1 MKSSENMGSHE
12 IINPQPENQPQ
23 IKNTLDQEQSL
34 EPTKKQLGG
43 KGETKPE
50 SAEKKEKILED
61 VVFKE
66 IKDKNGKIVGYK
78 SSSPDRKSIEL
89 SPEVHIE
96 PGRPYKIKVVEDTK
110 PGDPLSGKL
119 IAQVVM
125 EGMPLSDD
133 EWEEAEKNVNKAEI
147 PKRKAVAL
155 GSKEDIES
163 VSVSEADKADKKIL
177 SGLGIEPLDDSGVE
191 RIELE
196 KLANEEAYRSLLGE
210 GDSPEKALV
219 SLRWKN
225 LAGAMKTEAALER
238 ERGRIVEYETG
249 VIKKMIEKQD
259 AGKPVRAERTLLS
272 KAAEKE
278 HALDVADETLK
289 KSSPEAWYGLN
300 LKELKGYKEQLESGK
315 IVETDYVRKQAEEIV
330 THVRAGQPV
339 FIHGH
344 LGSGK
349 TELAFH
355 VARKYFGKE
364 ALIISGSKHTSPA
377 ELYGHQVLSLRE
389 VDPNESEKKY
399 QDFLKSVNDEMYKW
413 RKDNPEAKEKEVDQ
427 QFDLIKSG
435 LQEKLAYDYRSG
447 TVSDYFMGQV
457 YQAMREGR
465 PIILDEVNAIPH
477 DVLISLNHLLTRKV
491 GDVVRIQ
498 QNSGTEV
505 KIAEGFGFM
514 LTGNI
519 NESGADRYVMRQ
531 DLDPAFLSR
540 LHLMKHDYLPQMKVG
555 TLDEASA
562 DDGKGG
568 KNELFELMVSR
579 VMDKNGN
586 VEIPEGELRKLWNLA
601 KAARA
606 TEDNFSGGSVGES
619 QFFKQGGGTKA
630 FEYRLKEGVLSIRGI
645 DRIITA
651 WQNDGYQNELDYYV
665 FTEFVNQS
673 TKLADKAYLYQLF
686 KDQYGFFQGSKWDQ
700 NPDYGSKGTVSAF
713 KVIAPEVPAPKI
725 EFIGPRQ
732 VVDTVF
738 GKGPERTRWPDYRK
752 KGGAPEIASSE
763 IVAAER
769 LTEFEKFKVSSE
781 DRIGALRNKIK
792 IIGGKG
798 GTKEEIDSLEEV
810 AKQVVE
816 TENILNMFPAALDK
830 AAQSGEFG
838 HIGAIRDDIEERLKS
853 METNLPKFEKT
864 EGISM
869 KEAKEIMGKNFYGPE
884 EVVSALGIR
893 FVEKIPDIPFS
904 KEMLEKL
911 KDTHQLILYGG
922 KFEAGPSKTKLGP
935 EFVDSS
941 GNEICTRL
949 QNKKKDDTKLLH
961 NTDWYKNEKFFT
973 QEGTE
978 LRWKLVSKDLIPN
991 ATGKNYLEQTEVL
1004 CEYVKNMYEVEDI
1017 DNIPNEVMEAMHEW
1031 DALSRDTAKFEELK
1045 RLIESND
1052 EVEWKS
1058 AADTLEKLKLTQMF
1072 RESFIEWFY
1081 RTALTERAT
1090 GERLLPS
1097 TYSWT
1102 KSRASLGCFVY
1113 AGNFDDDGGVVNRWG
1128 PGSSR
1133 SGRVCFLHRD
1143 TLNIVL

>member
-1 MKSSENMGSHE
+1 MKSPENAG
-12 IINPQPENQPQ
+12 IPDVQPQPE
-23 IKNTLDQEQSL
+23 TR
-34 EPTKKQLGG
+34 
-43 KGETKPE
+43 PE
-50 SAEKKEKILED
+50 SAVSKEKILED

-66 IKDKNGKIVGYK
+66 IKDKKGKVIGYK

-89 SPEVHIE
+89 PAGSNVE
-96 PGRPYKIKVVEDTK
+96 PGKPYKIRIIEDTK

-119 IAQVVM
+119 IAEALM
-125 EGMPLSDD
+125 EGQPLSTD
-133 EWEEAEKNVNKAEI
+133 EWAKAESNVNKAEVL
-147 PKRKAVAL
+147 KRKSVAL
-155 GSKEDIES
+155 GGKEDVGS
-163 VSVSEADKADKKIL
+163 MSVSESDKADKKIL
-177 SGLGIEPLDDSGVE
+177 SELGIEPLNESDADS
-191 RIELE
+191 IEAE
-196 KLANEEAYRSLLGE
+196 KLAHEEAYEKLLGE

-225 LAGAMKTEAALER
+225 LSRAMKTEAALER

-249 VIKKMIEKQD
+249 VIKKMIIKQD
-259 AGKPVRAERTLLS
+259 AGQPVSAERTLLS

-278 HALDVADETLK
+278 RALDMADEKLK
-289 KSSPEAWYGLN
+289 QSSPEAWYGLN

-389 VDPNESEKKY
+389 VDPNESENRYKT
-399 QDFLKSVNDEMYKW
+399 FLKTANDEMDRW
-413 RKDNPEAKEKEVDQ
+413 RKENPEAKDKEAEQ

-435 LQEKLAYDYRSG
+435 LQERLAYEYRSG

-457 YQAMREGR
+457 YQAMKEGR

-491 GDVVRIQ
+491 GDVIRIQ
-498 QNSGTEV
+498 QNSGSEV
-505 KIAEGFGFM
+505 KIAEGFGFI

-519 NESGADRYVMRQ
+519 NEGGADRYVMRQ

-540 LHLMKHDYLPQMKVG
+540 LHLMKHDYLPQVKIG

-562 DDGKGG
+562 GDGKGG
-568 KNELFELMVSR
+568 RNELFELMASR
-579 VMDKNGN
+579 VMDKNGDI
-586 VEIPEGELRKLWNLA
+586 EIPEGELRKLWNLA

-606 TEDNFSGGSVGES
+606 TEDNFSGGSVDKS
-619 QFFKQGGGTKA
+619 QFFKQGGGTTS
-630 FEYRLKEGVLSIRGI
+630 FEYRLKEGVLSIRGM

-651 WQNDGYQNELDYYV
+651 WQNDGYRNELDYYV

-673 TKLADKAYLYQLF
+673 TKLSDKAYLYQLF
-686 KDQYGFFQGSKWDQ
+686 KDQYGFFQGGKWEQ

-713 KVIAPEVPAPKI
+713 KVSAPEVPAPKI
-725 EFIGPRQ
+725 EFNGPRQ

-752 KGGAPEIASSE
+752 KGAVPEAVSPE
-763 IVAAER
+763 VVVAER
-769 LTEFEKFKVSSE
+769 LSEFEQFKTSAE
-781 DRIGALRNKIK
+781 DRIGVLRNKIK
-792 IIGGKG
+792 IIASKG
-798 GTKEEIDSLEEV
+798 GTKEEIDSLDEV

-816 TENILNMFPAALDK
+816 TENILKMFPATLDK

-838 HIGAIRDDIEERLKS
+838 HVGAIRDDIEERLKS
-853 METNLPKFEKT
+853 MEKELSKFEMT

-869 KEAKEIMGKNFYGPE
+869 KEAKEIMGANFYGPE
-884 EVVSALGIR
+884 EVKAALGVV
-893 FVEKIPDIPFS
+893 FPESQIPTEIPFS
-904 KEMLEKL
+904 AEILERL

-922 KFEAGPSKTKLGP
+922 ELMGTPHSAAGQYICEKF
-935 EFVDSS
+935 
-941 GNEICTRL
+941 
-949 QNKKKDDTKLLH
+949 QNKKNDGTKLLFD
-961 NTDWYKNEKFFT
+961 TDWYKNEKFFT
-973 QEGTE
+973 QERTE
-978 LRWKLVSKDLIPN
+978 LRWKLVSKDLISN
-991 ATGKNYLEQTEVL
+991 STDKNYLDQTDVLYEHVRAIYGFADINKIPKEV
-1004 CEYVKNMYEVEDI
+1004 I
-1017 DNIPNEVMEAMHEW
+1017 EALEEW
-1031 DALSRDTAKFEELK
+1031 DDLKKNTKKFDELK
-1045 RLIESND
+1045 KFVESSD
-1052 EVEWKS
+1052 EAEWKS

-1090 GERLLPS
+1090 GERLLPN

-1102 KSRASLGCFVY
+1102 KSRASGGFFVS
-1113 AGNFDDDGGVVNRWG
+1113 AGDFDDDGGSVNGRR
-1128 PGSSR
+1128 PRDSGSSIGCAF
-1133 SGRVCFLHRD
+1133 SAAKL
-1143 TLNIVL
+1143 